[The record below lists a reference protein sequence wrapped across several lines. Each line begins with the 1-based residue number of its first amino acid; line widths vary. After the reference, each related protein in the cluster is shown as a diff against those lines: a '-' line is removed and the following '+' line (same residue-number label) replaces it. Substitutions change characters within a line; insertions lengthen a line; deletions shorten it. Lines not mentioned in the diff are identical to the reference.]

1 MSMKLLF
8 EYLLQWTILA
18 VKTGPLARK
27 IQFSTPILLWAEFEK
42 HKENTEIVIFEENT
56 SLTAQGAL
64 ANCLQRLQN
73 PKWPL
78 GAPKIADGVW
88 KEIEPRF
95 LGASNNFR

>member
-1 MSMKLLF
+1 MSMNFLF
-8 EYLLQWTILA
+8 EYLLHWTIRA

-56 SLTAQGAL
+56 SLTAQVAL
-64 ANCLQRLQN
+64 ANRLQCLQN

-78 GAPKIADGVW
+78 GGPKMDDGVW
-88 KEIEPRF
+88 KGTYP
-95 LGASNNFR
+95 